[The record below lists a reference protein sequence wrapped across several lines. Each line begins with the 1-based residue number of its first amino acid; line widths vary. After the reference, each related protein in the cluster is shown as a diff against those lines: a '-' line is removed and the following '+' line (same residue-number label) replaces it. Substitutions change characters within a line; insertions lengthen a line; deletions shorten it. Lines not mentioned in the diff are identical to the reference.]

1 LTSGIALAVLL
12 LLLALK
18 QSFTG
23 STGDGA
29 HGSASIV
36 VSPGMSF

>member
-1 LTSGIALAVLL
+1 LTSGIALAV